1 MAGMPLTA
9 VILLGSSPATEN
21 PELAVLAVALVIVGL
36 VLLFGFLVALLYVS
50 RRRSSGGSR
59 GDRLAEDA
67 MLDAWGEAGR
77 RVEPFPLPQQDERA
91 E

>member
-1 MAGMPLTA
+1 MPGMSDAATILAGT
-9 VILLGSSPATEN
+9 SPATEN

-36 VLLFGFLVALLYVS
+36 VMLFGFLVALLYVS
-50 RRRSSGGSR
+50 RRRSGGGTR
-59 GDRLAEDA
+59 GERIAEDA

-77 RVEPFPLPQQDERA
+77 RTEPFPLPRPDEPA